1 MAELADLLGLAW
13 DDRLTA
19 AVDYV
24 DDVLQSGRSAPLA
37 AADLVSAIHAAPG
50 CRAARLDAGRHAD
63 RRAAEV
69 GFLPCRC

>member
-24 DDVLQSGRSAPLA
+24 DDVLQSGRSAP
-37 AADLVSAIHAAPG
+37 DLVSAIHAAPG